1 MIKINNSTNYKCN
14 KYKDNSHK
22 ENPMSVWYTSAT
34 SCFKFRNINL
44 GRSYSNKDQGTSIF
58 KYKSIGQASI
68 EFVLILPIIIIIIIG
83 VSQLGYYIYCKNILA
98 HAAREGARVLAT
110 TNSNSLAIQ
119 QIQKN
124 CNDLEIQ
131 MLDININPFSEINRF
146 PGSLVEIDISYK
158 YGGIGDF
165 LTIIMGRDIFIKG
178 TCLIRME
185 C

>member
-1 MIKINNSTNYKCN
+1 MIQINNNNYKCN
-14 KYKDNSHK
+14 KYKDNSCK
-22 ENPMSVWYTSAT
+22 DNLMPVRYLNTNSWFS
-34 SCFKFRNINL
+34 FRNINL
-44 GRSYSNKDQGTSIF
+44 GRSYSNKDQGTSIY

-146 PGSLVEIDISYK
+146 PGGLVEIDISYK